1 MIDPKAYGRPRS
13 FSGADEE
20 WDGWAFVAR
29 SHLSLLTEDAEHWL
43 EVAEA
48 APGGSASVLLAALTA
63 EARDFARVLY
73 HVLVSTVQG
82 KALAVI
88 RGGERANGLQCWVL
102 LCDEYEPKSGSRLT
116 ALLCGLLAPP
126 WQGLEGPA
134 FLRALAAWEVEV
146 RRYESQSQEA
156 IGEGIKVA
164 TLMRHAPESVRHLLR
179 HSASSVG
186 TSFARARQVVQ
197 DYVKSGVD
205 YTVNLRPD
213 DGAPGVVP
221 MDVNALGSADAK
233 PFEGYCKFCGAWGHR
248 KATCRKFAA
257 SRTSSSSTSW
267 GGASGAHG
275 SSHPKGKGTKGNH
288 GKGKG
293 NNKGNMKKGSKHG
306 VGELADPDADAWGN
320 EAWDADD
327 WPEDNYEAPA
337 ASDEMHLLCELGE
350 DDPTCDANSGGER
363 INIFVDSG
371 ASVNAMP
378 TQLAQG
384 VSARPLAP
392 GSRRE
397 YATASG
403 ASVVA
408 EGTKQCTL
416 DFQHGQ
422 PMKVE
427 FTTMG
432 VRRPIA
438 SVAKMVAQGNVVV
451 FAPEHVGGSYVHIP
465 ATGDCKNIFARRGV
479 FEMPAWIRPVAD
491 QSSVCRVA
499 PTPAMLG

>member
-116 ALLCGLLAPP
+116 TLLCGLLAPP

-134 FLRALAAWEVEV
+134 FLRALAAWEVEA

-164 TLMRHAPESVRHLLR
+164 TLMRHAPESDRHLLR

-213 DGAPGVVP
+213 D
-221 MDVNALGSADAK
+221 
-233 PFEGYCKFCGAWGHR
+233 
-248 KATCRKFAA
+248 T
-257 SRTSSSSTSW
+257 
-267 GGASGAHG
+267 HG
-275 SSHPKGKGTKGNH
+275 RQCDGFRRRQAVRGLLQLLR
-288 GKGKG
+288 
-293 NNKGNMKKGSKHG
+293 G
-306 VGELADPDADAWGN
+306 VGQPQGSLPEARCLPDIVG
-320 EAWDADD
+320 
-327 WPEDNYEAPA
+327 
-337 ASDEMHLLCELGE
+337 L
-350 DDPTCDANSGGER
+350 
-363 INIFVDSG
+363 
-371 ASVNAMP
+371 
-378 TQLAQG
+378 
-384 VSARPLAP
+384 
-392 GSRRE
+392 RRRWW
-397 YATASG
+397 
-403 ASVVA
+403 
-408 EGTKQCTL
+408 CT
-416 DFQHGQ
+416 
-422 PMKVE
+422 
-427 FTTMG
+427 
-432 VRRPIA
+432 R
-438 SVAKMVAQGNVVV
+438 
-451 FAPEHVGGSYVHIP
+451 FAPSQGEGNQGQ
-465 ATGDCKNIFARRGV
+465 TRKGQR
-479 FEMPAWIRPVAD
+479 
-491 QSSVCRVA
+491 Q
-499 PTPAMLG
+499 